1 MPHKTKWA
9 KVIREYNVHE
19 LMTVLQTLP
28 PDMMV
33 EISPIT
39 NAWLGASS
47 PLRVYDAQ
55 IYNDEGDRALPMD
68 EGAHLVL
75 SAHEVEEEYDD
86 D

>member
-1 MPHKTKWA
+1 MPHKMKTA
-9 KVIREYNVHE
+9 RVIREYTVYE
-19 LMTVLQTLP
+19 LMSVLQALP

-39 NAWLGASS
+39 DAWLGTFH
-47 PLRVYDAQ
+47 PLRIYDAN

-75 SAHEVEEEYDD
+75 SAHEVERDEDD
-86 D
+86 